1 MDSRTDADTDVL
13 VIGGGATGTGIA
25 RDLALRGVDV
35 TLAERDGLSA
45 GASGRS
51 HGLLHSGARYA
62 ESDPEGALE
71 CLEEN
76 RILREIGG
84 ECVRETRGLFV
95 QRSDDDPAYFEEK
108 RAACERVGI
117 PVEVVDGETARGAVP
132 GLADEV
138 ERAVWVPDAVVVPSR
153 LVAANAAD
161 ARDRG
166 GRILPHAP
174 VTSMRVENGRIETV
188 TLERE
193 SGDETVDPTYVVN
206 ATGAHAGRI
215 ADMAG
220 VTVEMRP
227 TRGVMV
233 SVAYDGLEPVLNRCR
248 DPSDGD
254 IIVPHDGEVV
264 LGTTSVPVDDPDDYE
279 TADWEIERTVD
290 ECATILPA
298 VADAERVRTW
308 WGVRPLYEPEEAARG
323 GRGISRGFHLLDHAD
338 DGGERTARSRSTS
351 EPGSDGVENVAT
363 IVGGK
368 LTTYRRMAEATADLV
383 CDRLGVDAACVTADT
398 ALPGASDASKLDE
411 YVREFDAQ
419 GPTDADLVG
428 GSNG

>member
-1 MDSRTDADTDVL
+1 MNSRSDRSSRSDEPDVL
-13 VIGGGATGTGIA
+13 VVGGGATGTGVA

-35 TLAERDGLSA
+35 TLVERDGLSA

-62 ESDPEGALE
+62 ESDPEGARE

-76 RILREIGG
+76 RVLREIGG
-84 ECVRETRGLFV
+84 ACVRETRGLFV
-95 QRSDDDPAYFEEK
+95 QLAADDPDYFEAK
-108 RAACERVGI
+108 RAACEDVGI
-117 PVEVVDGETARGAVP
+117 PIEVIDGETARDAVP
-132 GLADEV
+132 GLAEEV
-138 ERAVWVPDAVVVPSR
+138 ERAMWVPDAVVVPSR

-161 ARDRG
+161 ARDHG
-166 GRILPHAP
+166 AEILPHAP
-174 VTSMRVENGRIETV
+174 VTDMTVADGRIESV
-188 TLERE
+188 TLERD
-193 SGDETVDPTYVVN
+193 GDAETVEPTVVVN

-215 ADMAG
+215 AAMAG
-220 VTVEMRP
+220 VTVAMRP

-233 SVAYDGLEPVLNRCR
+233 SVDYDGLEPVLNRCR
-248 DPSDGD
+248 NPADGD
-254 IIVPHDGEVV
+254 IVVPHDDEAV

-279 TADWEIERTVD
+279 RADWEVEETVA

-298 VADAERVRTW
+298 VADAAHVRTW

-323 GRGISRGFHLLDHAD
+323 GRGISRGFHRLDHA
-338 DGGERTARSRSTS
+338 E
-351 EPGSDGVENVAT
+351 DGVANFVS

-383 CDRLGVDAACVTADT
+383 CDRLAVDAESTTADRR
-398 ALPGASDASKLDE
+398 LPGASDPATLDE
-411 YVREFDAQ
+411 YVREFDGQ

-428 GSNG
+428 A